1 MRNKPITED
10 WVPSPQTVTD
20 MLSECPGL
28 DVHYETKQFR
38 DWFLSTGKVYASW
51 DARFR
56 IWCRENYRKNNRRTG
71 HSATSS
77 NDVQN
82 RQSSLTRVAN
92 ARDSKQDGDNKRLS
106 VIKGD

>member
-10 WVPSPQTVTD
+10 WVPSESTTLD

-28 DVHYETKQFR
+28 DIQYETRQFR
-38 DWFLSTGKVYASW
+38 DWFLSTGRVYASW

-71 HSATSS
+71 HVATST
-77 NDVQN
+77 NDVQD
-82 RQSSLTRVAN
+82 RQSSLTRVAK
-92 ARDSKQDGDNKRLS
+92 ARDSKPDGEVERLQI
-106 VIKGD
+106 IKGD